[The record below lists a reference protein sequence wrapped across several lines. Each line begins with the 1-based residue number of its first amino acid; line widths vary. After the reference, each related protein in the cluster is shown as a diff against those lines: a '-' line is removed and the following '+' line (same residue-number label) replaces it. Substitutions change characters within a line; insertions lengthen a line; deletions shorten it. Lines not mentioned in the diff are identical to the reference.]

1 MSKAVVCGEKVK
13 RVASAYQQTMS
24 TETISSSDTAI
35 LDLLRRGQG
44 MTIAELSNMMGVTAT
59 AVRQRLNRLMGQG
72 FIERQAAIAG
82 RGRPSHR
89 YSLTPLGKRQAG
101 ANFGDLAIALWRE
114 IRQIKDAEVRRGL
127 LQRIA
132 GQLVALYADQIHGN
146 STQEK
151 MESLARIFE
160 KRQIPFAV
168 ESSHELPVL
177 TALACPYHDLAE
189 EDRSVCA
196 MEKMLFAELI
206 GEDLKLTQC
215 RLDGSSCCTFEV
227 SESGDNRP
235 DSTNAP
241 A

>member
-1 MSKAVVCGEKVK
+1 MSAVPV
-13 RVASAYQQTMS
+13 
-24 TETISSSDTAI
+24 SSDTAI
-35 LDLLRRGQG
+35 LDVLRRGR
-44 MTIAELSNMMGVTAT
+44 ALSISQLSDVMGVTAT
-59 AVRQRLNRLMGQG
+59 AVRQRLNRLMAQG
-72 FIERQAAIAG
+72 FVERHAAIEG
-82 RGRPSHR
+82 RGRPSHQ
-89 YSLTPLGKRQAG
+89 YSLTSLGRRQAG
-101 ANFGDLAIALWRE
+101 ANFGDLAMALWRE

-132 GQLVALYADQIHGN
+132 GQLVTLYADQIHGN
-146 STQEK
+146 TTEEK
-151 MESLARIFE
+151 MASLARIFE

-168 ESSHELPVL
+168 ETAEDLPVL

-215 RLDGSSCCTFEV
+215 RLDGASCCTFEV
-227 SESGDNRP
+227 SDNAANSLP
-235 DSTNAP
+235 SP